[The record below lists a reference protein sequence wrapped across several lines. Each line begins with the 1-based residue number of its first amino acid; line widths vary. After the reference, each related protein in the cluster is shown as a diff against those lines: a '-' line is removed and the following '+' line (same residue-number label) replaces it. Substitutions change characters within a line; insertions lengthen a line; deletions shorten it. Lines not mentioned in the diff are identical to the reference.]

1 MDDARYA
8 KRARHACE
16 PCRRKKS
23 KCPGERPVC
32 SYCERLGQ
40 ECVYQDPTDA
50 VDPKQSKH
58 NQAMENRM
66 SNLEGKLDR
75 LLEHLS
81 NDANENSRLDSSP
94 RQVISP
100 IPSATAGEFGWN
112 VGLETNSPSSSAL
125 ARKSPNVTEARLL
138 EVGRLYLTWCHDQP
152 ITLFSQAAFLQSLP
166 SRTPELVLSLE
177 SLSLR
182 FPPGSM
188 TPQTEQL
195 IEAKAVAARRI
206 VMDRITEGRVE
217 LSTLQ
222 SMCLLSLFDF
232 ASGKFSQSRL
242 NLAML
247 SHLAHDLPFSSS
259 SGEAARERQDC
270 LKSIFVLQQL
280 QGCIERPTRL
290 MGALTGSSIGVDAF
304 SIVASCAGPDLTSFG
319 DAEDRSIASTSTG
332 FCSAW
337 QMARAYAACRVGP
350 NSPPPWDAHSDYSSV
365 MQSHLNIDCRVPL
378 KYRFSHNKIDTFSPE
393 ALQKDRHWWM
403 PFLFMQFVYS
413 AIPCLLNHPFLLSMR
428 LRNFRQT
435 IPHTFIQQS
444 FESITRNAGWIIYF
458 IGVLESKGLMVSDPC
473 LAHCVVIVA
482 TIHLQHSFVSDP
494 QVRSRAQTG
503 FDKCMRFLRQMAVI
517 WPTVAVMANN
527 LKRLQDSIVLV
538 STPQDPSDATK
549 PSFSIDSQLLWD
561 LLIYDKAGR
570 TDAGLDRSVLGAS
583 EDSDI
588 ANRTMQG
595 ADDEF
600 NLVGSFGIS
609 GHKAVQQENEA
620 YAPSEGEPE
629 PDAADADPVLADMGI
644 SFEDMYFEG
653 MGSLGD
659 AGTMFLQAT
668 DYGRAI
674 DGWLDIEAQTG
685 P

>member
-23 KCPGERPVC
+23 KCPGERPTC

-40 ECVYQDPTDA
+40 ECVYQDPSDI

-58 NQAMENRM
+58 NQAMESRM

-75 LLEHLS
+75 LLQHLS
-81 NDANENSRLDSSP
+81 PPEHPQPEASP
-94 RQVISP
+94 CQVISP
-100 IPSATAGEFGWN
+100 IPSGTAGDFGWN
-112 VGLETNSPSSSAL
+112 ARPEASSPSSSAL
-125 ARKSPNVTEARLL
+125 ATGRRSSTASSNRLMDM
-138 EVGRLYLTWCHDQP
+138 GRLYLTWCHDQP
-152 ITLFSQAAFLQSLP
+152 ITLFSQATFLQSLP
-166 SRTPELVLSLE
+166 SRAPELVLSLE

-188 TPQTEQL
+188 TSQTERV
-195 IEAKAVAARRI
+195 IEVKAATARRMI
-206 VMDRITEGRVE
+206 MDRVTEGRVE

-232 ASGKFSQSRL
+232 ASGNFSQSRL

-247 SHLAHDLPFSSS
+247 SHLAHDLPFSSLS
-259 SGEAARERQDC
+259 AEAARERQDC
-270 LKSIFVLQQL
+270 IKTIFVLQQL

-304 SIVASCAGPDLTSFG
+304 SIVASCAGPDPTPSG
-319 DAEDRSIASTSTG
+319 DAEDRSIASIATG

-337 QMARAYAACRVGP
+337 QMARAYAACKVGP

-365 MQSHLNIDCRVPL
+365 MQSHLDIDCRIPL
-378 KYRFSHNKIDTFSPE
+378 KYRFSHNKIDNFGPE
-393 ALQKDRHWWM
+393 VVQKDRNWWM

-413 AIPCLLNHPFLLSMR
+413 AIPCILNHPFLLSMR

-458 IGVLESKGLMVSDPC
+458 IGVLESKGLMVSDPS

-494 QVRSRAQTG
+494 QARSRAQTG
-503 FDKCMRFLRQMAVI
+503 FDKCMSFLRQMAVI
-517 WPTVAVMANN
+517 WPTVATMANN
-527 LKRLQDSIVLV
+527 LKRLQDSIVMV
-538 STPQDPSDATK
+538 STPQDPSDTTNR
-549 PSFSIDSQLLWD
+549 SFSIDSKLLWD

-570 TDAGLDRSVLGAS
+570 PDAGRDRSMFGVLENSGIPSRTS
-583 EDSDI
+583 EGI
-588 ANRTMQG
+588 
-595 ADDEF
+595 DDEF
-600 NLVGSFGIS
+600 TLVGSFGIS
-609 GHKAVQQENEA
+609 GHKAVQKEVEV
-620 YAPSEGEPE
+620 YAPSEGQPE
-629 PDAADADPVLADMGI
+629 PATDDPNPVLADMGI

-653 MGSLGD
+653 MGTLADEGS
-659 AGTMFLQAT
+659 MFLQAT

-674 DGWLDIEAQTG
+674 DSWLDN
-685 P
+685 